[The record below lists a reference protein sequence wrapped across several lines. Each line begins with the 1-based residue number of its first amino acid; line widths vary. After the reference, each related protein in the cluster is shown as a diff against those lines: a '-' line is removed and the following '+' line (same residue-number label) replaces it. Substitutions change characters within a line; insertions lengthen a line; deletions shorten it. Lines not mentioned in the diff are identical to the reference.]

1 MKGVFAHAEAK
12 EAKALRTEMSMSQKS
27 LENAISEKCYYA
39 YRMANLNGQPEW
51 PTWPSRLWTCLR

>member
-1 MKGVFAHAEAK
+1 MLYATTKDVLISIVILMKGAVAHAEAK

-39 YRMANLNGQPEW
+39 YRINCDYW
-51 PTWPSRLWTCLR
+51 